1 MLLFVFISR
10 EYARPSI
17 LYVYMHI
24 NSYIQVPVCNVAII
38 TKISLLL
45 VFKAK
50 LLSFIVYT

>member
-50 LLSFIVYT
+50 LLSFIVYI